1 MTKPI
6 PDWLECTISLGFKPI
21 RVLVVGN
28 ELDSRATAT
37 HSHFIEIAQFTWLQL
52 ICGSELKQQ
61 GAETSFLQTLPLLL
75 LWLINN
81 FATC

>member
-1 MTKPI
+1 MKALKLLASMTKPI

-28 ELDSRATAT
+28 EIDSRATAT
-37 HSHFIEIAQFTWLQL
+37 HLGQHFIKIAQFTWLQL

-61 GAETSFLQTLPLLL
+61 RTETSFL
-75 LWLINN
+75 
-81 FATC
+81 